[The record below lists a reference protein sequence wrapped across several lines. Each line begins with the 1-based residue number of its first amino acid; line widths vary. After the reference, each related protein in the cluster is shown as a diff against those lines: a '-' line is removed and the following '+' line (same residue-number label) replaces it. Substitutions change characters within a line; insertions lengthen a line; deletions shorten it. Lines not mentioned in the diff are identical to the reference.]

1 MIDDVPERVGI
12 AGIRWQPHGCEEA
25 DMDETSYLDAT
36 LTRRGFGRLA
46 GVLAAALALPARGRA
61 TQGPLGP
68 GDLRLAAGASV
79 PVALAGVPRESED
92 GATEQAVRE
101 TVQAAT
107 DFSWLS
113 RGDSVL
119 IKVSCNSGNVYPA
132 TTDPIAVR
140 TMVGL
145 LKERGAGRVIVADM
159 SGVEF
164 VRFSADETR
173 GSSRELLH
181 SSGLARAAED
191 AGAELQAFEEAGW
204 DGFYAESPVA
214 EGSWKN
220 EIQLPNVLREAD
232 HVILMPRCSRH
243 LLAGSTLALK
253 CAVGWWRHDSRL
265 EYHHDA
271 SSFAQKTADAN
282 SVPSLREKQRLVV
295 TSATKVM
302 ALFGPDRGRVVA
314 PETGIVFAS
323 ANPVAH
329 DLVSLSWLLSTRAAI
344 PERDRDGLMDDP
356 NTSPTVVNFANRM
369 VNMWLGGV
377 GKALSAERL
386 HPWPATD
393 VWNDRVMRR
402 AFEIFGGVPPVEL
415 AHTGGVPDTL
425 QQSLAEAIRL
435 PAA

>member
-1 MIDDVPERVGI
+1 MKPSTTD
-12 AGIRWQPHGCEEA
+12 
-25 DMDETSYLDAT
+25 LDLS

-46 GVLAAALALPARGRA
+46 ALGSMALAMPARSA
-61 TQGPLGP
+61 SAANTLGP
-68 GDLRLAAGASV
+68 EGLHLAAGANV
-79 PVALAGVPRESED
+79 PVALAGVPRGAEAD
-92 GATEQAVRE
+92 ATERAVRE

-132 TTDPIAVR
+132 TTDPVALR
-140 TMVGL
+140 TMIGL
-145 LKERGAGRVIVADM
+145 LQERGAGRVIVADM
-159 SGVEF
+159 SGVEA
-164 VRFSADETR
+164 VRFRPDSTT

-181 SSGLARAAED
+181 SSGLAKAAED

-204 DGFYAESPVA
+204 DGFYAERPAA

-220 EIQLPNVLREAD
+220 EIHLPKVLAEAD

-271 SSFAQKTADAN
+271 STFAQKTADAN
-282 SVPSLREKQRLVV
+282 TVPSLRDKQRLVV

-302 ALFGPDRGRVVA
+302 ALFGPDTGRVVE
-314 PETGIVFAS
+314 PETGLVFAS
-323 ANPVAH
+323 ASPVAH

-344 PERDRDGLMDDP
+344 PEGDRARLMDDP
-356 NTSPTVVNFANRM
+356 NTSPTVVNLANRM
-369 VNMWLGGV
+369 VNMWLGGI
-377 GKALSAERL
+377 GKAISAERL
-386 HPWPATD
+386 EPWPATD

-402 AFEIFGGVPPVEL
+402 AFEVFGGVPPVEL
-415 AHTGGVPDTL
+415 VHTDGVPEPL
-425 QQSLAEAIRL
+425 QQTLLESIRL
-435 PAA
+435 PRASAASA